1 MCTDAPVALVT
12 GASRGIGRAIALHLA
27 RRGYAVI
34 GTSRSVERCL
44 EDYECLPCDV
54 ADPGQVR
61 RLFDTLHER
70 FRHLDVLV
78 NNAALAGG
86 APFGSEAEGEEW
98 APIIATNLTGT
109 WSCCRAAGPLLRENR
124 GRIINLSSILGLR
137 GAADQ
142 LAYSASKHGVIG
154 LTRCLAR
161 ALGPRGITVNAIC
174 PGWVD
179 TQMAMDRLA
188 NLGMS
193 PAQAVSLTPTGR
205 FSEASEVAALVG
217 FLASEEAGN
226 ITGQA
231 LSIDGGAL
239 A

>member
-1 MCTDAPVALVT
+1 MGDEAPVALVT
-12 GASRGIGRAIALHLA
+12 GASRGIGRAIAQHLA
-27 RRGYAVI
+27 RQGYVVV
-34 GTSRSVERCL
+34 GTSRGAGEHL
-44 EDYECLPCDV
+44 GDYECLPCDV
-54 ADPGQVR
+54 ADPAQVR
-61 RLFDTLHER
+61 RLFDLLGKR
-70 FRHLDVLV
+70 YRRLDVLV

-86 APFGSEAEGEEW
+86 ASFGSEAEGEEW

-109 WSCCRAAGPLLRENR
+109 WSCCRAAGPLLRDTR
-124 GRIINLSSILGLR
+124 GRIINMSSILGLR

-142 LAYSASKHGVIG
+142 LAYAASKHGVIG
-154 LTRCLAR
+154 ITRCLAR
-161 ALGPRGITVNAIC
+161 ALGPRGITANAIC
-174 PGWVD
+174 PGWVG

-205 FSEASEVAALVG
+205 FSEVTEVAALVA
-217 FLASEEAGN
+217 FLASEAAGN